1 MKRYK
6 QMANIVK
13 YQANNKMKKE
23 IDQYKSRIADALRA
37 SCNINRREGNQHD
50 KLRDKRVLRQSLNIA
65 KI

>member
-6 QMANIVK
+6 QMASIVK

-37 SCNINRREGNQHD
+37 SCNIKRREGNQPD
-50 KLRDKRVLRQSLNIA
+50 KLGDKRVFRQSLNIVNM
-65 KI
+65 